1 MPSGSHQEHEG
12 LTKGKNAQAVWSE
25 ATRTRFFSNLS
36 RAAQTED
43 HLFMPHFPQ
52 MESQTKTRSPRVRVP
67 NNESIRFNLGGH
79 QVSAVLQKISLT
91 GGLAQFTGSIGS
103 ATIAEAKVNT
113 LSGPVSGL
121 VEFLPAPVG
130 SCTYPFRFIALSDQD
145 YERLN
150 STLQYMQKQGYGD

>member
-1 MPSGSHQEHEG
+1 
-12 LTKGKNAQAVWSE
+12 
-25 ATRTRFFSNLS
+25 
-36 RAAQTED
+36 
-43 HLFMPHFPQ
+43 MPHFPQ
-52 MESQTKTRSPRVRVP
+52 TQTKTRSPRVRVP

-79 QVSAVLQKISLT
+79 QVT
-91 GGLAQFTGSIGS
+91 GGLAQFTSSIGS

-121 VEFLPAPVG
+121 VEFLPAQVG

-150 STLQYMQKQGYGD
+150 STLQYMQKQGFGD

>member
-1 MPSGSHQEHEG
+1 MYPRNSGAADVHYHCVVLGSG
-12 LTKGKNAQAVWSE
+12 FG
-25 ATRTRFFSNLS
+25 NLS
-36 RAAQTED
+36 GAAQRD
-43 HLFMPHFPQ
+43 DDVSMPHFPQ
-52 MESQTKTRSPRVRVP
+52 TPTKTRSPRVRVP
-67 NNESIRFNLGGH
+67 NNESIRFNLGGQ

-91 GGLAQFTGSIGS
+91 GGLAEFTGSIGT

-121 VEFLPAPVG
+121 VEFLPAQVG

-150 STLQYMQKQGYGD
+150 STLQYMRKQGFGD

>member
-1 MPSGSHQEHEG
+1 MYPGNLAAAVVHYHAAVSGRG
-12 LTKGKNAQAVWSE
+12 
-25 ATRTRFFSNLS
+25 FSNLS
-36 RAAQTED
+36 AAPLKED
-43 HLFMPHFPQ
+43 DLFMPHFPQ
-52 MESQTKTRSPRVRVP
+52 TQTKTRSPRVRVP

-121 VEFLPAPVG
+121 VEFLPAQVG

-150 STLQYMQKQGYGD
+150 STLQYMQKQGFGD

>member
-1 MPSGSHQEHEG
+1 MFTITAWVWATASVIFQPR
-12 LTKGKNAQAVWSE
+12 GKETMIVS
-25 ATRTRFFSNLS
+25 
-36 RAAQTED
+36 
-43 HLFMPHFPQ
+43 MPHFPQ
-52 MESQTKTRSPRVRVP
+52 TQAKTRSPRVRVP

-91 GGLAQFTGSIGS
+91 GGLAEFPGSIGS

-121 VEFLPAPVG
+121 VEFLPAQVG
-130 SCTYPFRFIALSDQD
+130 SSTYPFRFIALSDQD

-150 STLQYMQKQGYGD
+150 ATLQYMRKQGMGD

>member
-1 MPSGSHQEHEG
+1 M
-12 LTKGKNAQAVWSE
+12 
-25 ATRTRFFSNLS
+25 
-36 RAAQTED
+36 D

-52 MESQTKTRSPRVRVP
+52 TATKTRSPRVRVP

-91 GGLAQFTGSIGS
+91 GGLAEFTSSIGS

-121 VEFLPAPVG
+121 VEFLPAQVG

-150 STLQYMQKQGYGD
+150 STLQYMQKQGFGD

>member
-1 MPSGSHQEHEG
+1 LGS
-12 LTKGKNAQAVWSE
+12 S
-25 ATRTRFFSNLS
+25 FSNLLPKAE
-36 RAAQTED
+36 RVD
-43 HLFMPHFPQ
+43 DVVMPHFPQ
-52 MESQTKTRSPRVRVP
+52 TQTKTRSPRVRVP

-91 GGLAQFTGSIGS
+91 GGLAEFPRSIGS

-121 VEFLPAPVG
+121 VEFLPAQLG

-145 YERLN
+145 YQRLN
-150 STLQYMQKQGYGD
+150 ATLQYMRKQGYGD

>member
-1 MPSGSHQEHEG
+1 
-12 LTKGKNAQAVWSE
+12 
-25 ATRTRFFSNLS
+25 
-36 RAAQTED
+36 
-43 HLFMPHFPQ
+43 MPHFPQ
-52 MESQTKTRSPRVRVP
+52 METQTKIRSPRVRVP
-67 NNESIRFNLGGH
+67 NNESIRFNLGGR

-91 GGLAQFTGSIGS
+91 GGLAQFTSSIGS

-121 VEFLPAPVG
+121 VEFLPAQVG

-150 STLQYMQKQGYGD
+150 STLQYMRKQGFGD

>member
-1 MPSGSHQEHEG
+1 M
-12 LTKGKNAQAVWSE
+12 A
-25 ATRTRFFSNLS
+25 
-36 RAAQTED
+36 D

-52 MESQTKTRSPRVRVP
+52 TQTKTRSPRIRVP

-91 GGLAQFTGSIGS
+91 GGLAEFTGSIGS

-121 VEFLPAPVG
+121 VEFLPAQLG
-130 SCTYPFRFIALSDQD
+130 SCVYPFRFIALSDQD
-145 YERLN
+145 YHRLN
-150 STLQYMQKQGYGD
+150 ATLQYMRKQGFGD